1 MTLTPERPAHD
12 YYRTPEWV
20 VQRFLD
26 AWAPTID
33 APRSVL
39 EPAAGDGALLPP
51 LRCTWPDATIDA
63 WDIEPR
69 HEGIKRRD
77 FFWFEDTPQRYD
89 LVITNP
95 PFRAAEEF
103 VHYGRSRLRPGGH
116 LALFLRLGFLG
127 GQARKALWLQHPLT
141 ELYAMSQRASFRP
154 DSSSTDWYE
163 YAWFV
168 WREGSRR
175 RWWKGYVL

>member
-1 MTLTPERPAHD
+1 MNATDERPAHD
-12 YYRTPEWV
+12 YYKTPDWCLPAL
-20 VQRFLD
+20 LD
-26 AWAPTID
+26 VWNID
-33 APRSVL
+33 APHTIL
-39 EPAAGDGALLPP
+39 EPAAGDGALLPA
-51 LRCTWPDATIDA
+51 LRQTWPDATIDA

-69 HEGIKRRD
+69 HEGVKRRD

-95 PFRAAEEF
+95 PYKHAEQF
-103 VHYGRSRLRPGGH
+103 VRYGLTRLAPGGH

-127 GQARKALWLQHPLT
+127 SHERIALWKEHPLWEQYT
-141 ELYAMSQRASFRP
+141 LSERPSFKNGT
-154 DSSSTDWYE
+154 TDFSE

-175 RWWKGYVL
+175 RWWKGFVL